1 LVVQISIVRPGPIQG
16 EMVHPYL
23 QRRAGEEK
31 FDFPLPEL
39 KRILEK
45 TYGVPIF
52 QEQVMAMAMVVADF
66 SAGEADNLRRAM
78 GTWKREGGEKL
89 ARIAAHLEEKLVSK
103 GVKPEFAQ
111 QIVNQI
117 KGFAEYG
124 FPESHAASFA
134 ILAYVSAYLKHY
146 YQDCFLAGL
155 LNSLPMGFYSSHTL
169 VYDAKRHGV
178 EVRGVELPH
187 STWDNQVEA
196 PGVVRLG
203 LREVRGLSK
212 NTGLATE
219 SVFKKDPSLGFHAF
233 IKALRDTLFPR
244 PLIKRELFL
253 MAFAGA
259 FKAFGMSR
267 REAIWEIQA
276 LRVEEELLLAE
287 PEPPPQLPKES
298 TWERIRYDYES
309 HGVSLY
315 AHPMS
320 YFRKYLMANLYMD
333 SKSLQQT
340 SKKYV
345 RTSGV
350 VICRQMPSTASGVL
364 FITLEDEFGFVNL
377 VLWKRV
383 YEQFRD
389 IILTHSFLLVEG
401 KIDSPKNAQVIHLIV
416 DKVSPLLT
424 PDDRLKQFPSHDF
437 H

>member
-1 LVVQISIVRPGPIQG
+1 
-16 EMVHPYL
+16 

-52 QEQVMAMAMVVADF
+52 QEQVMAMAMIVADF

-169 VYDAKRHGV
+169 VYDAKRQGV
-178 EVRGVELPH
+178 EVRGVELPY
-187 STWDNQVEA
+187 STWDNQVET

-203 LREVRGLSK
+203 LREIRGLSK
-212 NTGLATE
+212 KTGLATE
-219 SVFKKDPSLGFHAF
+219 AVFKKNPDLDFHAF
-233 IKALRDTLFPR
+233 VKALRDTLFPR

-259 FKAFGMSR
+259 FKSFGMSR

-276 LRVEEELLLAE
+276 LSVEEELFLPE
-287 PEPPPQLPKES
+287 PETSPNFPKES
-298 TWERIRYDYES
+298 SWEKIRYDYES

-333 SKSLQQT
+333 SKTLQQT

-389 IILTHSFLLVEG
+389 TILSHSFLLVEG
-401 KIDSPKNAQVIHLIV
+401 KLDSPKNARVIHIIV
-416 DKVSPLLT
+416 DKVTPLLT
-424 PDDRLKQFPSHDF
+424 PDDRMNQFPSHDF